1 MPRVTLYAPLWFSLM
16 IAMPA
21 AAEDPV
27 PTPTI
32 EETAIEIVDLMATG
46 RHDEAVARFDATM
59 KEALPADKL
68 KATWEAIVGQVGAF
82 RERAGTRTEK
92 VQGYDVVFV
101 TCRFENAT
109 LDAKVVLNAERQVA
123 GLFFVPSKPAAEPSG
138 LPDYADPGRYR
149 ERDVQVGED
158 WPLPGTLTLPTPGG
172 EGTPAVVLVHGS
184 GPQDRDETVGPNK
197 PFRDLAVGLA
207 TAGIAVLRYDK
218 RSQVHAVRLAAVTDL
233 TVEGEVIDDA
243 VEAVALLRSIEGID
257 PRKVFVLGHS
267 LGGMLIPRIAARVPS
282 VAGFI
287 VMAGAARPLHEMMV
301 LQVRYLAA
309 LDGEVSKEELERITA
324 LEREVARIAALGPDA
339 APGDLIL
346 GAPASYWIDLQGYR
360 PAEAA
365 RKIDRPLLILQG
377 GRDYQV
383 TREDYDAWRR
393 ALDDRPDVRFR
404 VFDDLNHL
412 FLAGVG
418 PSRPE
423 EYEQT
428 GHVAK
433 AVIDEIA
440 AWIRAIP
447 AA

>member
-1 MPRVTLYAPLWFSLM
+1 MPRITSYAPLWFSL
-16 IAMPA
+16 IVAAPAVAEEPA
-21 AAEDPV
+21 APPAV
-27 PTPTI
+27 
-32 EETAIEIVDLMATG
+32 EEVAVEIVDLMAAG
-46 RHDEAVARFDATM
+46 KHDEVVARFDATM

-68 KATWEAIVGQVGAF
+68 RATWDAITGQVGAF

-123 GLFFVPSKPAAEPSG
+123 GLFFVPSTPAAEPSG

-149 ERDVQVGED
+149 ERDVQVGEA
-158 WPLPGTLTLPTPGG
+158 WPLPGTLTLPVPDG
-172 EGTPAVVLVHGS
+172 EGAPGVVLVHGS

-218 RSQVHAVRLAAVTDL
+218 RSQVHAARLAAVADL
-233 TVEGEVIDDA
+233 TVEGEVIEDA
-243 VEAVALLRSIEGID
+243 VEAVALLRSTPGID
-257 PRKVFVLGHS
+257 PGKVFVLGHS
-267 LGGMLIPRIAARVPS
+267 LGGMLVPRIAARVPE

-287 VMAGAARPLHEMMV
+287 VMAGAARPLHETMV
-301 LQVRYLAA
+301 LQVRYLAG
-309 LDGEVSKEELERITA
+309 LDGEVSKEERDRIAA

-339 APGDLIL
+339 AAGDLIL

-365 RKIDRPLLILQG
+365 RKVDRPLLILQG

-404 VFDDLNHL
+404 VFEDLNHL

-423 EYEQT
+423 EYEQA

-440 AWIRAIP
+440 VWIRAIIV
-447 AA
+447 A